1 MFIINSNNTNY
12 VINILNKD
20 DGLVCHIFDL
30 KNYYQEALSRF
41 EVLERARVSLSIV
54 IIKRIIV
61 CTQL

>member
-41 EVLERARVSLSIV
+41 EVLERAKVS
-54 IIKRIIV
+54 
-61 CTQL
+61 